1 MRERRAERE
10 QTEPTRGKK
19 SRNATK
25 LEDVAYVSLSV
36 AFPWHLVSDKS
47 RNKNILTGI
56 ANLYIFL

>member
-10 QTEPTRGKK
+10 QTERGKK